1 MVLGEPQ
8 ILGQMKDAVRFAHE
22 AGRLGPTLSR
32 LFQQTFSVA
41 KQVRSQTAIGEG
53 AVSMAAACVKIA
65 QRIYESLSDCSV
77 LLVGAGEMNE
87 LVGTHFAGHHPKR
100 LVVVNRSADRGEP
113 LASKLRGNYVPL
125 AELPA
130 ILHQFDIIVSCT
142 ASTLPII
149 GLGAVKRAISERKH
163 KPMLMV
169 DLAVPRDIEPEVAHV
184 ADVFLYTV
192 DDLQAWVQD
201 GIQSRQAA
209 VSQAEA
215 IIETRV
221 QDFMHWLQNRGR
233 VPTLQAISARGEAW
247 RQVELDRAAR
257 QLAAGEDP
265 AKVMEQLS
273 HRLSQKFLHGPLV
286 ALTEASASEH
296 ASLAMSAERFFLRS
310 DRSERER

>member
-1 MVLGEPQ
+1 
-8 ILGQMKDAVRFAHE
+8 
-22 AGRLGPTLSR
+22 
-32 LFQQTFSVA
+32 
-41 KQVRSQTAIGEG
+41 
-53 AVSMAAACVKIA
+53 
-65 QRIYESLSDCSV
+65 
-77 LLVGAGEMNE
+77 
-87 LVGTHFAGHHPKR
+87 
-100 LVVVNRSADRGEP
+100 
-113 LASKLRGNYVPL
+113 
-125 AELPA
+125 
-130 ILHQFDIIVSCT
+130 
-142 ASTLPII
+142 
-149 GLGAVKRAISERKH
+149 VKRAISERKH